1 MILLERPAGKP
12 TSGPTRQSMN
22 PARTTESAR
31 LIPESRAIIV
41 SRPRAGQ
48 CQPEAERSW
57 RSRSL
62 QSLRPTRLYRL
73 TQSQSEPGRAI
84 SLALPPTDQDEEP
97 IIKQEQASPSRTSQ
111 PELGCGGDQRSS
123 NWNAGQLL
131 RFAVT
136 GGLNTLVDI
145 LVLNAL
151 VWLLAVRSTP
161 LLLACNIVAYCA
173 GAINSFILNKYWTFG
188 QREPITSG
196 ELWRFALIT
205 ISGSL
210 WSSGILWLAGLA
222 LQHILVNPTLW
233 TNAAKVIAIGGTA
246 LISYLGLRLW
256 VFVQRRPGQSVA
268 GMHLSAGQQR
278 CSQRGPSPAEGH
290 GPTSVTPHAY
300 QTLSKRK
307 GPETL

>member
-1 MILLERPAGKP
+1 MILLERPAGEP
-12 TSGPTRQSMN
+12 TSGPAQQSIN
-22 PARTTESAR
+22 PARSRESAR
-31 LIPESRAIIV
+31 LIPEPRVTIA

-48 CQPEAERSW
+48 CQPQAEQSR
-57 RSRSL
+57 RSRTI

-73 TQSQSEPGRAI
+73 TQPQPGLGRAI
-84 SLALPPTDQDEEP
+84 SLALLPADQDEEL
-97 IIKQEQASPSRTSQ
+97 IVNQEQANQSQ
-111 PELGCGGDQRSS
+111 TRASGDRRRS
-123 NWNAGQLL
+123 NWNVGQLL
-131 RFAVT
+131 RFAIT

-145 LVLNAL
+145 LVLNLL

-161 LLLACNIVAYCA
+161 LLLACNIVAYCV

-188 QREPITSG
+188 KREPVTSG
-196 ELWRFALIT
+196 ELLRFALIT

-210 WSSGILWLAGLA
+210 WSSGILWLAGLG
-222 LQHILVNPTLW
+222 LEHILVNPTLW
-233 TNAAKVIAIGGTA
+233 TNAAKIIAIGGTA

-256 VFVQRRPGQSVA
+256 VFVQRRPGQSVT
-268 GMHLSAGQQR
+268 GMHLSVGQRR

-290 GPTSVTPHAY
+290 GPTPLTPHAY